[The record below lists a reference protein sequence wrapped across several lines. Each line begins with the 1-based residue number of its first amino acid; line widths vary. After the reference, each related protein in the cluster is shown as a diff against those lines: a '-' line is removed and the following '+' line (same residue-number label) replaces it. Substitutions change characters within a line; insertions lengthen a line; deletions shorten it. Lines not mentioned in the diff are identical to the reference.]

1 MGQTLTEIATTLR
14 DANKKVQLIYAFN
27 ASGKTRLSREFR
39 ELIAPKTDE
48 RDDDHRPKVLYYNA
62 FTEDLFYWDN
72 DLDGDTERKLRIH
85 PNAYTKSA
93 FEDLGLDGN
102 VITTFQRYTQPNLTP
117 RFNVEY
123 KITDKDGKELTV
135 PAFSEVT
142 FSLERGDDES
152 IGNLKVSKGE
162 ESNFIWSVFY
172 CLLDQAIS
180 TRNVVEVEERETDMF
195 NDLDYIFIDDP
206 VSSLDENH
214 LIQLAVDVAHLVK
227 KSNYVEGV
235 GLRFV
240 ITTHNP
246 LFFNVL
252 HNELNG
258 DDRALSYRGR
268 TYSKYRLEKNGDG
281 SFGLSPQPNDSPFS
295 YHLYLLSELQA
306 ASETG
311 DIRKYHF
318 NFIRNILEKSS
329 TFLGHNLWSELLP
342 KTTDGR
348 PNPYQSR
355 ILNISSH
362 SKQSGEEV
370 QYINDDDKR
379 VFRYLVRNIAKN
391 YQTWQ
396 WEGEDA

>member
-1 MGQTLTEIATTLR
+1 MTKTLEEIAQQLHATAQTG
-14 DANKKVQLIYAFN
+14 KKVQLIYAFN
-27 ASGKTRLSREFR
+27 ASGKTRLSRAFKD
-39 ELIAPKTDE
+39 LIDPKTEERAGDE
-48 RDDDHRPKVLYYNA
+48 RPKVLYYNA

-72 DLDGDTERKLRIH
+72 DLDGDTERKLCIH

-93 FEDLGLDGN
+93 FEDLGLDGT
-102 VITTFQRYTQPNLTP
+102 VVTTFQRYTDPKLTP
-117 RFNVEY
+117 SFS
-123 KITDKDGKELTV
+123 TD
-135 PAFSEVT
+135 FSAVT
-142 FSLERGDDES
+142 FSLERGTDTS
-152 IGNLKVSKGE
+152 TGNLKISKGE

-172 CLLDQAIS
+172 CLLDQVIS
-180 TRNVVEVEERETDMF
+180 TRNVAEVEERETDQF
-195 NDLDYIFIDDP
+195 NDLQYVFIDDP

-214 LIQLAVDVAHLVK
+214 LIQLAVDVADLVK
-227 KSNYVEGV
+227 RSVYVEGV

-258 DDRALSYRGR
+258 DDRALSYKGK
-268 TYSKYRLEKNGDG
+268 TYSKYRLEKKGDG

-311 DIRKYHF
+311 EIKKYHF

-329 TFLGHNLWSELLP
+329 TFLGHNRWSELLP

-370 QYINDDDKR
+370 HYISDDDKR

>member
-1 MGQTLTEIATTLR
+1 MGQTLTEIAETLR
-14 DANKKVQLIYAFN
+14 DADKKVQLIYAFN
-27 ASGKTRLSREFR
+27 ASGKTRLSREFK
-39 ELIAPKTDE
+39 ELIDPKNDD
-48 RDDDHRPKVLYYNA
+48 RDDDDRSKVLYYNA

-72 DLDGDTERKLRIH
+72 DLDSDTERKLRIQ
-85 PNAYTKSA
+85 PNAFTKSV
-93 FEDLGLDGN
+93 FEDLGLDLN
-102 VITTFQRYTQPNLTP
+102 VITAFQRYTQPNLTP
-117 RFNVEY
+117 RFNQEY
-123 KITDKDGKELTV
+123 KTTDKDGKEITI

-142 FSLERGDDES
+142 FTLGQDPETNPER
-152 IGNLKVSKGE
+152 LKISKGE

-172 CLLDQAIS
+172 CLLDQVIS
-180 TRNVVEVEERETDMF
+180 ARNVTEVEERETDQF

-214 LIQLAVDVAHLVK
+214 LIQLAVDVADLVK
-227 KSNYVEGV
+227 KSLYVDGV
-235 GLRFV
+235 GLKFV

-252 HNELNG
+252 HNELSS
-258 DDRALSYRGR
+258 DDRYLSYKGK
-268 TYSKYRLEKNGDG
+268 TYSKYRLEKKGDG
-281 SFGLSPQPNDSPFS
+281 TFELSPQPNDSPFS
-295 YHLYLLSELQA
+295 YHLYLLRELQA

-311 DIRKYHF
+311 EIRRYHF

-329 TFLGHNLWSELLP
+329 TFLGHNRWSDLLP

-362 SKQSGEEV
+362 SKQSSEEV
-370 QYINDDDKR
+370 QYITDENKR

-391 YQTWQ
+391 FQTWQ
-396 WEGEDA
+396 WEGEDG

>member
-1 MGQTLTEIATTLR
+1 MGQTLTEIADTLR
-14 DANKKVQLIYAFN
+14 DADKKVQLIYAFN
-27 ASGKTRLSREFR
+27 ASGKTRLSRAFR
-39 ELIAPKTDE
+39 ELIDPKTEE
-48 RDDDHRPKVLYYNA
+48 RDDDYRPKVLYYNA

-72 DLDGDTERKLRIH
+72 DLTGDIERKLCIQ

-102 VITTFQRYTQPNLTP
+102 VITTFQRYTQPILTP
-117 RFNVEY
+117 RFS
-123 KITDKDGKELTV
+123 TD
-135 PAFSEVT
+135 FSEVT

-152 IGNLKVSKGE
+152 IGNLKISKGE

-172 CLLDQAIS
+172 CLLDQVIS
-180 TRNVVEVEERETDMF
+180 TRNAVDVEERETDQF
-195 NDLDYIFIDDP
+195 NDLEYIFIDDP

-214 LIQLAVDVAHLVK
+214 LIQLAVDVADLVK
-227 KSNYVEGV
+227 RSIYVEGV

-258 DDRALSYRGR
+258 DDRALSYKGK
-268 TYSKYRLEKNGDG
+268 TYSKYRLEKKNDG
-281 SFGLSPQPNDSPFS
+281 SFELSRQPNDSPFS

-311 DIRKYHF
+311 EIKKYHF
-318 NFIRNILEKSS
+318 NFVRNILEKSS
-329 TFLGHNLWSELLP
+329 TFLGHNRWSELLP

-370 QYINDDDKR
+370 QYISDDDKR

-396 WEGEDA
+396 WEGDDA